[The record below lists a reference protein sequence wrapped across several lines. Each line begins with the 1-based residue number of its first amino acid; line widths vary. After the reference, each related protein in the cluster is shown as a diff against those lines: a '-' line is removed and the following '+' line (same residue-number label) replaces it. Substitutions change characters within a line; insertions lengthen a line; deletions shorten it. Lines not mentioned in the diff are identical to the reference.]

1 METADSYRYWA
12 FLSYCSHDRVVA
24 RWLQRSLEA
33 YSVPSRLIGRPTP
46 AGPAPKYF
54 RPIFRDRTDLPADA
68 DLRASI
74 MTALSQ
80 SAYLIVLC
88 SPQSAQSHWVNDEII
103 AFRAQR
109 GGSRILSVIVAGT
122 ASGEQNCFPAA
133 LRRNHDP
140 SGVVASEPIAADL
153 RPGGDGRRITCL
165 KLAAGMLGVGL
176 DEIVRRDRQRRHRNL
191 VIATAASIVGMT
203 LMGIL
208 TTTAFIARN
217 ESQRQRSHA
226 ESLIEFMLT
235 DLRKALEPS
244 GRLDAMD
251 GVGREAL
258 KYYSAQ
264 RPGDLNQQALARQAR
279 ALRLMGEIRVQR
291 GDLNDALSS
300 FEQAAGATAELL
312 RRSPN
317 NTRDIFNHAQNV
329 FWVGEMAHQRG
340 DATTAELWFLQYRQ
354 LAEQLTS
361 LEPNNDD
368 WTAEVSYAESA
379 LGILFYEKGRPAEAT
394 VAFRRS
400 LAVNKDLADRHP
412 ADLTAKINLGQ
423 AHAWLADALLMQG
436 QLAEARSHREIEFAI
451 YEKVLAVDPT
461 VRQAKFSMII
471 SSLLLGE
478 LMFLGGDQQNAIDH
492 FKDATTRAE
501 ALLLMERS
509 NMDLTAVTANAQIE
523 LGEALLA
530 TGQIGAAR
538 AAQERADALLKVTL
552 AHDGTVALWRDYRH
566 RGSQLEAALAAK
578 EHHFD
583 QALQID
589 EAQLGLLE
597 SIGPD
602 QVNTVPFWLLQRS
615 RLQTG
620 DDLVALGRS
629 AEAQKEWVAI
639 VTNLAEMKSNVEPK
653 LLAVLAAADLRLGRS
668 SEAATI
674 THRLTSL
681 YKGTD
686 AGELRTSK

>member
-1 METADSYRYWA
+1 MEPEYSYRYWA

-54 RPIFRDRTDLPADA
+54 RPIFRDRTDLPADS

-80 SAYLIVLC
+80 SAYLVVLC

-109 GGSRILSVIVAGT
+109 GSSYILSVIVAGT
-122 ASGEQNCFPAA
+122 VTGEQNCFPPA
-133 LRRNHDP
+133 LRHNSQPGR
-140 SGVVASEPIAADL
+140 VVDSEPIAADL

-176 DEIVRRDRQRRHRNL
+176 DEIVRRDRQRRHRTL
-191 VIATAASIVGMT
+191 IIATAASIVGMA
-203 LMGIL
+203 LMGVL

-264 RPGDLNQQALARQAR
+264 RPGDLGEPALARQAR

-291 GDLNDALSS
+291 GDLNDARSS

-312 RRSPN
+312 KRSPN
-317 NTRDIFNHAQNV
+317 STRDIFNHAQNV
-329 FWVGEMAHQRG
+329 FWVGEIAHQRG
-340 DATTAELWFLQYRQ
+340 DATTAETWFREYRR
-354 LAEQLTS
+354 LAGQLTTQ
-361 LEPNNDD
+361 EPNNDD

-379 LGILFYEKGRPAEAT
+379 LGILFLENGRPAEAAT
-394 VAFRRS
+394 AFRQS

-412 ADLTAKINLGQ
+412 ADLTAQVNLGQ
-423 AHAWLADALLMQG
+423 AHAWLADALRKEG
-436 QLAEARSHREIEFAI
+436 QLAEARSHREIELAI
-451 YEKVLAVDPT
+451 YGKVLAVDPT

-471 SSLLLGE
+471 SSQVLGE
-478 LMFLGGDQQNAIDH
+478 LMLLGGDELNAIAQ
-492 FKDATTRAE
+492 FKDAASRAE
-501 ALLLMERS
+501 ALLLTERS
-509 NMDLTAVTANAQIE
+509 NMDLTAVAADEQIE
-523 LGEALLA
+523 LGEVQLA

-538 AAQERADALLKVTL
+538 TAQERANALLKVAL
-552 AHDGTVALWRDYRH
+552 AHDDTVSLWRDYRH
-566 RGSQLEAALAAK
+566 RAIQLEAALAAK
-578 EHHFD
+578 EHHFA

-589 EAQLGLLE
+589 EPLLRSLE
-597 SIGPD
+597 SIGTD

-620 DDLVALGRS
+620 DDLAALGRS

-639 VTNLAEMKSNVEPK
+639 VNSLAAVKSNVEPK
-653 LLAVLAAADLRLGRS
+653 LLTVLAAADLRLGRS

-681 YKGTD
+681 YKGAD
-686 AGELRTSK
+686 GGEIRPSE